1 MTDKEIIEVVS
12 KINSMYRERMYSQED
27 IAKEFGL
34 SIEQVRMITQKLG
47 YHHTISKAKT
57 VVIFP
62 EDWRDIF
69 KHGK

>member
-27 IAKEFGL
+27 IAKEVGL
-34 SIEQVRMITQKLG
+34 SIEQVRMITQRLG
-47 YHHTISKAKT
+47 YHHTICTEKT

-69 KHGK
+69 KYGK